1 MKRFFIMLA
10 AVVLTATTLS
20 AQIVPGMKY
29 RDLKNMYNP
38 RQYVRNAA
46 DPYSKGWSAVASAVV
61 PGLGQMICKEAGR
74 GIGILAGDVALGV
87 AGHVCASKFTDYLAK
102 DANGKYIKE
111 NGDFVYTDEKAA
123 MPWGYAALGILAVDL
138 GYYIWNICDA
148 SRVAKVKNMYYQD
161 LQGKQR
167 PMGFNLYPSVSP
179 VMTADGTA
187 AVAGMTLS
195 MKF

>member
-61 PGLGQMICKEAGR
+61 PGLGQMICKETGR

-87 AGHVCASKFTDYLAK
+87 AGHVCASKFNDYLAK
-102 DANGKYIKE
+102 DANGKYVKE
-111 NGDFVYTDEKAA
+111 NGPLPARCYREKNTERRAA
-123 MPWGYAALGILAVDL
+123 FRVFQVVLSVRVGDAAGAGAV
-138 GYYIWNICDA
+138 
-148 SRVAKVKNMYYQD
+148 V
-161 LQGKQR
+161 
-167 PMGFNLYPSVSP
+167 
-179 VMTADGTA
+179 
-187 AVAGMTLS
+187 
-195 MKF
+195 

>member
-61 PGLGQMICKEAGR
+61 PGLGQMICKETGR
-74 GIGILAGDVALGV
+74 GIGILAGDVALSV
-87 AGHVCASKFTDYLAK
+87 ATHV
-102 DANGKYIKE
+102 
-111 NGDFVYTDEKAA
+111 
-123 MPWGYAALGILAVDL
+123 
-138 GYYIWNICDA
+138 
-148 SRVAKVKNMYYQD
+148 
-161 LQGKQR
+161 
-167 PMGFNLYPSVSP
+167 
-179 VMTADGTA
+179 
-187 AVAGMTLS
+187 
-195 MKF
+195 